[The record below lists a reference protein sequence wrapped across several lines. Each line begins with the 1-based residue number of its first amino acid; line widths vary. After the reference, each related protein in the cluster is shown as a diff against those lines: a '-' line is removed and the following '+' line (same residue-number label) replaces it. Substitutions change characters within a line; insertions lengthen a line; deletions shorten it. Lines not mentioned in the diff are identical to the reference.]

1 MGPQH
6 WDLPLSAARGVV
18 PDNRGPLSYSVDAE
32 QGPVRLRYF
41 TPPEKVRPYFGS
53 LYIFSVAADHYA
65 DVTRADVAQLR
76 LMLRGDGR
84 YHFQDG
90 SVQRPPVVGLIGPT
104 QGATRFELDA
114 PTRLLGVSLLPA
126 GWLALHGGDADK
138 LADGLC
144 DLAAERDDGFLD
156 LLAQLQ
162 RMEDGDAM
170 AALTWSFLAER
181 IKPLPEATWAILR
194 AIDSWLIGEG
204 WPGSRC

>member
-138 LADGLC
+138 LADG
-144 DLAAERDDGFLD
+144 
-156 LLAQLQ
+156 
-162 RMEDGDAM
+162 DAM
-170 AALTWSFLAER
+170 AALTWSFLGER